1 MSLYHLLSL
10 TDLLSWGLPKKGVDC
25 VAFKLPCRFVNPNRL
40 TPSLVC
46 KCPARVRARNSLW
59 HTAGGEEERGRGGGG
74 VGGVMGVDFCWA
86 SAKESFPCRELSFIL
101 LVDFGKFE
109 LFDNWE
115 KAARSTAKCCYQDTR
130 VRTSWFLSLCISFS
144 WYDSKKQVGAFL
156 LFYLASRASLK

>member
-74 VGGVMGVDFCWA
+74 LGGSWVLI
-86 SAKESFPCRELSFIL
+86 SAELLPKMPCRELSFIL